1 MKKEGIQ
8 GVKKEERKR
17 GWEGRK
23 EEEGRN
29 KRGEK
34 SKQKSNMCQ
43 EHRNKNNVWVKSS
56 KRKLG

>member
-8 GVKKEERKR
+8 GVKKR

-23 EEEGRN
+23 EEEGLN
-29 KRGEK
+29 KRGEKK

-43 EHRNKNNVWVKSS
+43 EPRDKNNVWNVWVKSS
-56 KRKLG
+56 KR